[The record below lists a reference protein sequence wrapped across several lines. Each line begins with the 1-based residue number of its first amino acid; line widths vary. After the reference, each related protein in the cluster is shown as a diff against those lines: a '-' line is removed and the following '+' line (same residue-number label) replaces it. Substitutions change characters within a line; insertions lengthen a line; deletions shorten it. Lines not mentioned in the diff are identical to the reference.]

1 MNFPRIKRLI
11 GEATWVVSGQCFAVL
26 GSLVL
31 VRVLTEYLSP
41 TQYGE
46 LALGLTFAALV
57 NQAVMGGVVAG
68 IGRYFSVAIESRD
81 IAGYLYATHRLMA
94 YATAAAAAL
103 GLVSIILLVWIGN
116 AQWIG
121 LVSVTLVFS
130 LFTGYSATVSSIQS
144 AARQRSLVA
153 VFGGLD
159 AWLRILL
166 AVAMTALLGVSSVSV
181 MAGYALSSVLVTGAQ
196 YYFLRR
202 SVISKSSHVRVS
214 DDWER
219 RIWAFA
225 WPISVFG
232 IFTWMQLVSDRWAL
246 HTYVSIQELGL
257 YSVVFQ
263 LGYTPI
269 GLITGMAMS
278 FMGPILYQRAGDA
291 VDRGRNMD
299 VHRLV
304 WVVAFAGISLTG
316 ITFVSAFLL
325 HEWIFGLLV
334 APSYREVSYLL
345 PWIVLAG
352 GVFSVGQMFALK
364 LMSEMRPGLMSGAKI
379 VTAILGIGL
388 NIVGAA
394 KFGLLGV
401 VWALVTFSCIYFL
414 WMAWL
419 ATQSLTLENYPAFSE
434 KR

>member
-1 MNFPRIKRLI
+1 MNFTRIKRLI
-11 GEATWVVSGQCFAVL
+11 GEAAWVVGGQCCAVL

-41 TQYGE
+41 MQYGE

-57 NQAVMGGVVAG
+57 NQTVMGGVAAG
-68 IGRYFSVAIESRD
+68 IGRYYSVAIENKD
-81 IAGYLYATHRLMA
+81 VAGYLYATRRLMA
-94 YATAAAAAL
+94 YATVAAVAL
-103 GLVSIILLVWIGN
+103 GLVSMLLLVWLGN
-116 AQWIG
+116 AQWSG
-121 LVSVTLVFS
+121 LVSATLVFS
-130 LFTGYSATVSSIQS
+130 VFTGYNATIGSIQG

-153 VFGGLD
+153 LFGGLD

-166 AVAMTALLGVSSVSV
+166 AVAMMASLGVSSISV
-181 MAGYALSSVLVTGAQ
+181 MAGYALSSFLVTGAQ

-202 SVISKSSHVRVS
+202 SVISKSSHVQVS
-214 DDWER
+214 DNWER
-219 RIWAFA
+219 QIWAFA

-232 IFTWMQLVSDRWAL
+232 IFTWMQLISDRWAL
-246 HTYVSIQELGL
+246 QTYASIQELGL

-278 FMGPILYQRAGDA
+278 FLGPIFYQRAGAALDH
-291 VDRGRNMD
+291 RRNKD

-304 WVVAFAGISLTG
+304 WLVALAGLSLTVVAFVL
-316 ITFVSAFLL
+316 AFFL
-325 HEWIFGLLV
+325 HEWVFGLLV
-334 APSYREVSYLL
+334 AVNYHEVSYLL

-352 GVFSVGQMFALK
+352 GVFAVGQMFALK
-364 LMSEMRPGLMSGAKI
+364 LLSEMRPVAMSGAKI
-379 VTAILGIGL
+379 VTALLGIGL
-388 NIVGAA
+388 NVVGAA

-401 VWALVTFSCIYFL
+401 VWGLVTFSCVYFL

-419 ATQSLTLENYPAFSE
+419 AMRSPTLANHSAPSV
-434 KR
+434 